1 MKKIRTAFILCL
13 TLLILFNSTYV
24 SNALGWN
31 NIDEEDKST
40 LKTPDNCWVFHLKA
54 VEYMEKGDYIKALA
68 YSNTVL
74 DINPG
79 YEEIYNVK
87 AEVLMEMG
95 RYNSA
100 IYYLDKSI
108 SISKISYNTFYACY
122 LKAEAL
128 IHLHRC
134 SEALASLD
142 KAAKLGIIES
152 EYFNDYY
159 DTRGYCL
166 LLLNRYDEALKCFDK
181 VLENKPTY
189 TDAIAWKANALY
201 NLGEYDEAL
210 ELCETALAMDNTLSD
225 VYYTKSLIYLKKNDD
240 LDCMLNLMVAGMR
253 STRYKEGYLLD
264 PIFNDIGTTKEYIGI
279 YGCVVRFNGK
289 EILLK
294 AQPEFIGN
302 SAMIALEDICSQIGC
317 SLKIDKKTNQYTI
330 HNKAIT
336 ISFRPNNRY
345 AYVNG
350 KKIDMKEKTIYKNN
364 CLLVPVDFIG
374 SQFKFSAEWNPSLK
388 TLYIATPDYSQ
399 KNIDMQKDWALA
411 TSGIIMLANGWKVNI
426 IGGGIPTPTHKDQ
439 VKKILMDS
447 WDIDDKNSSMETIQW
462 LKDRGHRVGF
472 TEGYKKYLSL
482 SDSDKKLILK
492 IYENR
497 IEEIE
502 NFLFY
507 KDHGKE
513 IGSKSLIAWD
523 YCRIIQVAGM
533 SYVCGYLSYDEAW
546 KEIMDAAK
554 VIQKS
559 YSSWEDMARNYML
572 GGEFWSGD
580 KYYISSRLNAYYW
593 LLENENSPWKKLE
606 WNTMLN

>member
-1 MKKIRTAFILCL
+1 
-13 TLLILFNSTYV
+13 
-24 SNALGWN
+24 
-31 NIDEEDKST
+31 
-40 LKTPDNCWVFHLKA
+40 
-54 VEYMEKGDYIKALA
+54 
-68 YSNTVL
+68 
-74 DINPG
+74 
-79 YEEIYNVK
+79 
-87 AEVLMEMG
+87 
-95 RYNSA
+95 
-100 IYYLDKSI
+100 
-108 SISKISYNTFYACY
+108 
-122 LKAEAL
+122 
-128 IHLHRC
+128 
-134 SEALASLD
+134 
-142 KAAKLGIIES
+142 
-152 EYFNDYY
+152 
-159 DTRGYCL
+159 
-166 LLLNRYDEALKCFDK
+166 
-181 VLENKPTY
+181 
-189 TDAIAWKANALY
+189 
-201 NLGEYDEAL
+201 
-210 ELCETALAMDNTLSD
+210 
-225 VYYTKSLIYLKKNDD
+225 
-240 LDCMLNLMVAGMR
+240 
-253 STRYKEGYLLD
+253 
-264 PIFNDIGTTKEYIGI
+264 
-279 YGCVVRFNGK
+279 
-289 EILLK
+289 
-294 AQPEFIGN
+294 
-302 SAMIALEDICSQIGC
+302 
-317 SLKIDKKTNQYTI
+317 
-330 HNKAIT
+330 
-336 ISFRPNNRY
+336 
-345 AYVNG
+345 
-350 KKIDMKEKTIYKNN
+350 
-364 CLLVPVDFIG
+364 
-374 SQFKFSAEWNPSLK
+374 
-388 TLYIATPDYSQ
+388 
-399 KNIDMQKDWALA
+399 
-411 TSGIIMLANGWKVNI
+411 MLANGWKVNI